1 MWFVHSTKSTE
12 AEICFTLDNSTGDFT
27 DDCLFKI
34 SAFCTIPPMPYN
46 PTQLFESCKGYHGPP
61 PMAARYYSACHC
73 SVWIGQ
79 PALCAARPE
88 LIIHITARYSILLLL
103 KMSNFA
109 PNSPD
114 SGRDTSSHSPA
125 VTTVSTPRVGTLIPN
140 RIFVGGFPPATVEHD
155 LRAFFDKCG
164 TVKDVKIIRDQTGI
178 SKGYGFVTFETDEE
192 AKSLIE
198 KAEPFEFK
206 GRHLNIGAAVRK
218 SSNQFKTYDIVP
230 QGAVL
235 CSYGM
240 PYALQNGITL
250 LASPD
255 AYAVAQ
261 PIQHSVQYPF
271 VFPHGLQPMLYPSVP
286 IGTANNQTSNATQI
300 TIASPHAANQQQTQH
315 CVAQQVQQSNSN
327 QGSPSKKTPAPLQ
340 LQPNM
345 VSLNNVVNTLPANLG
360 NLTLGTQINPQ
371 AQYRFAAPA
380 VAPPLTHYIYP
391 NSVAYQNV
399 VQEIPSYPATIPAN
413 AYVHQEFTEIMQKQI
428 APTVIGVLIPLEQQC
443 DQCTVNTTENNCC
456 TVNHSA
462 DCIPEN
468 SCCEDWQDNAV
479 DFAELRSL
487 IPRNCFSLPCS
498 PAIKNSL
505 EGIISNLHGKT
516 IEGGRNA
523 RYGSPR
529 KQTTYTNHGNV
540 ISSGSPRFSNT
551 TPPKSGY
558 RYTGKSGGNGYHK
571 MVTCAGC
578 EYDPNKADVKQP
590 PGSVVTPPPTP
601 IAPEYK

>member
-261 PIQHSVQYPF
+261 PIQYPF

-413 AYVHQEFTEIMQKQI
+413 AYVHQEFTE
-428 APTVIGVLIPLEQQC
+428 
-443 DQCTVNTTENNCC
+443 
-456 TVNHSA
+456 
-462 DCIPEN
+462 
-468 SCCEDWQDNAV
+468 
-479 DFAELRSL
+479 
-487 IPRNCFSLPCS
+487 
-498 PAIKNSL
+498 
-505 EGIISNLHGKT
+505 
-516 IEGGRNA
+516 GRNA

>member
-1 MWFVHSTKSTE
+1 MQKFFQRRRPITS
-12 AEICFTLDNSTGDFT
+12 
-27 DDCLFKI
+27 
-34 SAFCTIPPMPYN
+34 
-46 PTQLFESCKGYHGPP
+46 P

-88 LIIHITARYSILLLL
+88 LIIHITAHYSILLLL

-327 QGSPSKKTPAPLQ
+327 QGSPSKVIFRKKNLFTVFFKLLFFLQKTPAPLQ

-413 AYVHQEFTEIMQKQI
+413 AYVHQEFTEVY
-428 APTVIGVLIPLEQQC
+428 P
-443 DQCTVNTTENNCC
+443 NN
-456 TVNHSA
+456 NNNYESYNEA
-462 DCIPEN
+462 KN

>member
-1 MWFVHSTKSTE
+1 MQKFFQRRRPITS
-12 AEICFTLDNSTGDFT
+12 
-27 DDCLFKI
+27 
-34 SAFCTIPPMPYN
+34 
-46 PTQLFESCKGYHGPP
+46 P
-61 PMAARYYSACHC
+61 PMAARVINRRHW

-79 PALCAARPE
+79 PALLGE
-88 LIIHITARYSILLLL
+88 LIIVSLLARYSILSVLSVRPFPLPLLHWFVASSVKL
-103 KMSNFA
+103 RRFSLLFFLLGFFAFQLIFQPHTNFQFQKQQPKKKSSTYCKKMSSFA

-286 IGTANNQTSNATQI
+286 IGAANNQTSNATQI

-345 VSLNNVVNTLPANLG
+345 VSLNNVVNTLPASIG
-360 NLTLGTQINPQ
+360 NLTLGAQINPQ

-399 VQEIPSYPATIPAN
+399 VQEIPSYPTTIPAN
-413 AYVHQEFTEIMQKQI
+413 AYVHQEFADVYQ
-428 APTVIGVLIPLEQQC
+428 
-443 DQCTVNTTENNCC
+443 NN
-456 TVNHSA
+456 NNNYESYNEA
-462 DCIPEN
+462 KN
-468 SCCEDWQDNAV
+468 SCCEDWQDNAI

-487 IPRNCFSLPCS
+487 IPRNCLSLPCS

-516 IEGGRNA
+516 IEAGRNA

-551 TPPKSGY
+551 TPPRNGY

-578 EYDPNKADVKQP
+578 EYDPNKADLKQP

>member
-1 MWFVHSTKSTE
+1 MQKFFQRRRPITS
-12 AEICFTLDNSTGDFT
+12 
-27 DDCLFKI
+27 
-34 SAFCTIPPMPYN
+34 
-46 PTQLFESCKGYHGPP
+46 P
-61 PMAARYYSACHC
+61 PMASRYYSACHC

-103 KMSNFA
+103 FGHFHFFLFSLPCPNFPTLHTIFVFEKRQKNNYLQLTNLITKHNCFTCILKLVCLICRKMSNFA

-261 PIQHSVQYPF
+261 PIQYPF

-413 AYVHQEFTEIMQKQI
+413 AYVHQEFTEVY
-428 APTVIGVLIPLEQQC
+428 P
-443 DQCTVNTTENNCC
+443 NN
-456 TVNHSA
+456 NNNYESYN
-462 DCIPEN
+462 E
-468 SCCEDWQDNAV
+468 
-479 DFAELRSL
+479 
-487 IPRNCFSLPCS
+487 
-498 PAIKNSL
+498 
-505 EGIISNLHGKT
+505 
-516 IEGGRNA
+516 GRNA